1 MSSTVLDVR
10 NLKRVIDGRVII
22 TNLSFSVQSPGDV
35 LFIRGASGV
44 GKSLLLRVL
53 ACLDPLQEGTLALD
67 ERTPQQIGV
76 PSWRALVSYIPQARV
91 QLKGTPSELYFTAQR
106 FAAQK
111 GRPRGDLPA
120 LIHEL
125 GLQQGVLNQSWTELS
140 GGEAQRV
147 LLAVALALK
156 PQFVLLDEVTSAL
169 DHESAIKTEKVLKDS
184 GAALIWVT
192 HDDSQPA
199 RVGGRILQLPLGTEM
214 AVEQLLTSPRISHD
228 ELEFGP
234 ELEAPS
240 NGKE

>member
-1 MSSTVLDVR
+1 M
-10 NLKRVIDGRVII
+10 
-22 TNLSFSVQSPGDV
+22 Q
-35 LFIRGASGV
+35 
-44 GKSLLLRVL
+44 
-53 ACLDPLQEGTLALD
+53 
-67 ERTPQQIGV
+67 
-76 PSWRALVSYIPQARV
+76 
-91 QLKGTPSELYFTAQR
+91 
-106 FAAQK
+106 
-111 GRPRGDLPA
+111 
-120 LIHEL
+120 
-125 GLQQGVLNQSWTELS
+125 

-234 ELEAPS
+234 ELEASS